1 MMKMNYPVRNSIKI
15 ILLNDADEV
24 LLMCTDD
31 PNTRPIGGEYKGP
44 FWQLIGG
51 QIEANETVLEAA
63 AREVFEE
70 TGVSKEDIEF
80 GPLVWFGELDLILY
94 GKPTHIKQQFIVART
109 KQKTL
114 SLANLTQGE
123 PRIVKHL
130 AWFSLDRI
138 VNSGEIIY
146 PILLPNYLPDI
157 IAGKYPE
164 EPFKINLG
172 VEVRS

>member
-1 MMKMNYPVRNSIKI
+1 MMNMNYPVRNSIKI
-15 ILLNDADEV
+15 ILLNDDDEL
-24 LLMCTDD
+24 LLMCIDD
-31 PNTRPIGGEYKGP
+31 PKKRSIGGEYKGP

-63 AREVFEE
+63 VREVFEE
-70 TGVSKEDIEF
+70 TGMSKEDIEF

-94 GKPTHIKQQFIVART
+94 GKATHIKQQFIVART
-109 KQKTL
+109 KQKTV

-123 PRIVKHL
+123 TKVVKHL
-130 AWFSLDRI
+130 AWFSLDCI
-138 VNSGEIIY
+138 DNSGEIIY
-146 PILLPNYLPDI
+146 PVLLPDYLPDI

-164 EPFKINLG
+164 EPFEINLA